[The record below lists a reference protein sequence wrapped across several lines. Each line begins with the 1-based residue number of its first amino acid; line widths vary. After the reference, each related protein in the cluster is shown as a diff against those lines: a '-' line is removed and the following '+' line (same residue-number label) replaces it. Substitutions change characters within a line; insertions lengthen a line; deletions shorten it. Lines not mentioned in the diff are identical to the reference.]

1 MESLEVLDK
10 KIKTAGDLLSVV
22 KTMKTMAAVNM
33 RRFEQAA
40 DSMGG
45 FGDVVEL
52 AWRMLFA
59 GPMGKASAPASFQKT
74 ICLVIGS
81 DQGMCGQF
89 NEVIARETAEL
100 LKKEAGDIAI
110 WSSGERVRASLDGFG
125 IDSTKHFAL
134 PSGVEAI
141 SDRVYE
147 VVAAAAHEHD
157 VSGGLRFLVAANA
170 PSGAARYEPEM
181 TQAFPLSPE
190 RIAHILAAGRPNRC
204 LPMHAAEEAVLYRE
218 IFRLHVFATLYAA
231 FGRSM
236 AAENGARLASM
247 QSAEKNILE
256 LADDLS
262 GRRNRTRQEQ
272 ITSEL
277 LDVVV
282 GFEAGVGADSI
293 QKAMRPKGT
302 KKPSKRPVRL
312 S

>member
-40 DSMGG
+40 EAMGG
-45 FGDVVEL
+45 FGEVLEL
-52 AWRMLFA
+52 AWRYLFA
-59 GPMGKASAPASFQKT
+59 GPAGARSVSFHTEET

-89 NEVIARETAEL
+89 NEVIAREAAEL
-100 LKKEAGDIAI
+100 LKGEKGDLVF
-110 WSSGERVRASLDGFG
+110 WSSGERVRASLEGFG
-125 IDSTKHFAL
+125 ISSKAHFAL
-134 PSGVEAI
+134 PAGVEAV

-147 VVAAAAHEHD
+147 VVTAAAAEHEQ
-157 VSGGLRFLVAANA
+157 SGGVRLLVAANV
-170 PSGAARYEPEM
+170 PTGAARYEPQIM
-181 TQAFPLSPE
+181 QAFPLSPE
-190 RIAHILAAGRPNRC
+190 RMAELVAAGKPNRC
-204 LPMHAAEEAVLYRE
+204 LPMLTAEEGVLFRD

-236 AAENGARLASM
+236 AAENAARLASM
-247 QSAEKNILE
+247 QSAEKNIME

-262 GRRNRTRQEQ
+262 GRRSRTRQEQ

-282 GFEAGVGADSI
+282 GFEAGTAGE
-293 QKAMRPKGT
+293 
-302 KKPSKRPVRL
+302 
-312 S
+312 